1 MKMFQNISSWTL
13 GQSWKNSVF
22 KSKPNSTFHTTLK
35 RFTYTLDTKCN
46 STNIVSLVRYVNTRT
61 KVNYVLGRFIISSNN
76 FLQGSFIIDVGSSPI
91 KVLCKIIL
99 FLDKLQCNGASS
111 CGDIICYCISFPK
124 YVNRKYIIIKH
135 HFMAFIIYSIQFLK
149 FMYYLGKRSS
159 VMCNFCLPN
168 QA

>member
-61 KVNYVLGRFIISSNN
+61 KVNYVCTRQVYYYSSNN

-124 YVNRKYIIIKH
+124 YVNRKYYIFVKH
-135 HFMAFIIYSIQFLK
+135 HFMAFIIYSIYFLE
-149 FMYYLGKRSS
+149 FMYVLSWEKKQ
-159 VMCNFCLPN
+159 CNV
-168 QA
+168 